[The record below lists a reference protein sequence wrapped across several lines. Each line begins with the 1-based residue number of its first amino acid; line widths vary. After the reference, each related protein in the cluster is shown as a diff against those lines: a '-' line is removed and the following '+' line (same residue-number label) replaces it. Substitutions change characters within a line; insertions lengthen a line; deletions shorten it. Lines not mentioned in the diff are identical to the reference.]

1 MAPYGAAETH
11 QRTREIDGRERERQE
26 MTEEWETPVP
36 EPEHEPAA
44 LAASND
50 WSDPDTA
57 SIASRDSDDLAAR
70 RPNRWQGN
78 PRAWQH
84 ITELDRAVVAAM
96 NRTRDRDLAAH
107 LYNAFHMKQTVDP
120 DDPDTWAP
128 KPYWTAWPLRLRDSL
143 GLGVFDEGQPDANDD
158 DEGDDDIVKHKH
170 KSMPIFQSHEPRS
183 ETRPSK
189 PLEDMLTAT
198 IQRVAREQFYQR
210 RRARRPQEQ
219 QEGRPAQPVVDS
231 RMDTIA
237 TQANTEKNTNGADDA
252 PAVVLADDELAAH
265 LLLPSVHH
273 LLAQVDKVLSILHNA
288 RVATAANG
296 ESNATGSS
304 ARSSSLAARL
314 RRQPSP
320 SVDALEGTGTGTG
333 IGTGPVLRKIAK
345 KLPQPSKKRVCLR
358 PKEWSPGP
366 EVMVATAPVPDV
378 RTVAGLADHQTGSE
392 QTLPKQINPARTNK
406 GRRKEVDGRGRP
418 TKRRQP
424 LPGETEKQFLIR
436 IARQAHRRIPD
447 FSDDEKE
454 GGDDGEEVDEEDEED
469 DKDKTPRPKETP
481 VYPPSFGVQT
491 KTAAPQ
497 ERQRRVSFAEHV
509 DSVATEPGNI
519 GVKGFIVDADD
530 DDEDDNENGERYD
543 SDWQTG
549 DDEEG
554 TGAQIGRRKRTHVTA
569 TKGHPSDKTMA
580 RWPLRDWTDVLGAA
594 ALSGGFSPEVLA
606 RTAQRCADLFGQRM
620 AMDTLAGVGA
630 EPSSAESS
638 VVPPSITRTVYT
650 PRGTVVSTGP
660 SAPSTATAEADTK
673 ALDVLTLEVKRAHAR
688 RQDRLAQRETLMKQM
703 RDRMQAEVP
712 ALAAGVVGAEDQ
724 EDDEEGTGE
733 DDDVED
739 AGSDNPDGRMST
751 ASQPR
756 PMSVVPLPVI
766 PGAPT
771 APPKPKPGPPKKP
784 TPSVWYCPRPNCP
797 RALDGFTRRPNM
809 VRHMKLMHNLVL
821 GPDEKAAA

>member
-1 MAPYGAAETH
+1 
-11 QRTREIDGRERERQE
+11 

-36 EPEHEPAA
+36 EPEHQPAA
-44 LAASND
+44 LAANND

-107 LYNAFHMKQTVDP
+107 LYNAFYMKQTVDP

-143 GLGVFDEGQPDANDD
+143 GLGVFDEGQPDANDND
-158 DEGDDDIVKHKH
+158 NNDDDDDDKHKH
-170 KSMPIFQSHEPRS
+170 QNMPIFQSHEPRS

-198 IQRVAREQFYQR
+198 MQRVAREQFYQR
-210 RRARRPQEQ
+210 RRARRAQEQ
-219 QEGRPAQPVVDS
+219 QEGRSAQLVVDS
-231 RMDTIA
+231 RMDTTA
-237 TQANTEKNTNGADDA
+237 TQASTEKNTNGADDA

-265 LLLPSVHH
+265 LLHPSVRH

-288 RVATAANG
+288 RVATAAIG

-320 SVDALEGTGTGTG
+320 SVDALEGTGTG
-333 IGTGPVLRKIAK
+333 PVLRKIAK

-358 PKEWSPGP
+358 PKEWSSGP

-378 RTVAGLADHQTGSE
+378 RSAGGLADQQTGGE
-392 QTLPKQINPARTNK
+392 QTLPKQKNPASASK
-406 GRRKEVDGRGRP
+406 SQRKEVDGRGRP
-418 TKRRQP
+418 VKRRQP

-454 GGDDGEEVDEEDEED
+454 DGDDGEDIDEED

-481 VYPPSFGVQT
+481 VYPPSFGPQT

-497 ERQRRVSFAEHV
+497 ERQRRVSFAENV
-509 DSVATEPGNI
+509 DNVATKARS
-519 GVKGFIVDADD
+519 VTMKGFIVDVED
-530 DDEDDNENGERYD
+530 DDEDDDENGEAYD
-543 SDWQTG
+543 SDGQTG
-549 DDEEG
+549 DDEKG
-554 TGAQIGRRKRTHVTA
+554 TGAEIGRRKRTHTTA

-606 RTAQRCADLFGQRM
+606 RTSQRCADLFGQRM
-620 AMDTLAGVGA
+620 AVDTLAGVGA
-630 EPSSAESS
+630 EPRSVESS
-638 VVPPSITRTVYT
+638 VENSAVPPSVTRTVYT
-650 PRGTVVSTGP
+650 PRGTDVSTGP
-660 SAPSTATAEADTK
+660 SALSTATAEADTK
-673 ALDVLTLEVKRAHAR
+673 ALDALTLEVKRAHAR
-688 RQDRLAQRETLMKQM
+688 RQDRLAQRETLMTQM
-703 RDRMQAEVP
+703 RDRMQADVP
-712 ALAAGVVGAEDQ
+712 ALAAVGDDVEDQ
-724 EDDEEGTGE
+724 DDYDESTGE
-733 DDDVED
+733 DDDGED
-739 AGSDNPDGRMST
+739 VSSGNPDARTST